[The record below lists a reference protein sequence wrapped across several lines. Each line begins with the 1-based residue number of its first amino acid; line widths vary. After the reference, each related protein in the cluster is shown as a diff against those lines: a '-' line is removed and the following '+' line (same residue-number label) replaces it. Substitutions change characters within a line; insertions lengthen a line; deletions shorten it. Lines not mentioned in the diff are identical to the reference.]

1 MRLKNPMLSIAVV
14 LFLTACATSYQNSGF
29 TGGYSETQL
38 DENVFKVSFR
48 GNGYTSRERASD
60 FALLRSAELTLQHGY
75 RYFVIVDEQSNTRN
89 STYTTPITSNT
100 TANVYGSGNYAYGTA
115 TTTTSGGQTYNI
127 SKPSTSNTIVLFE
140 EKPENGFSYNAGFIY
155 QELRQKYG
163 IESEQEP

>member
-1 MRLKNPMLSIAVV
+1 MKINNVLLLLAA
-14 LFLTACATSYQNSGF
+14 LFLNACATSYQNTGF

-60 FALLRSAELTLQHGY
+60 FALLRSAELTLQNGY
-75 RYFVIVDEQSNTRN
+75 AYFVIVDEESHTRN
-89 STYTTPITSNT
+89 STYTTPTTSNT

-127 SKPSTSNTIVLFE
+127 SKPSNSNTIVLFE
-140 EKPENGFSYNAGFIY
+140 EKPESGFSYNAEFIY
-155 QELRQKYG
+155 RELREKYG
-163 IESEQEP
+163 IKDEQKP